1 MKGGS
6 KVLCFYLQIKV
17 VGGGE
22 SLQTVYKPLITK
34 PLREAMAQFR
44 STHLPLQLSPGTLF
58 VKELSALMSKCR
70 Q

>member
-6 KVLCFYLQIKV
+6 KVSCFYLQIKV
-17 VGGGE
+17 VGKK

-34 PLREAMAQFR
+34 PLREAKAQFR

-58 VKELSALMSKCR
+58 VKELSALTHVKM
-70 Q
+70 